1 MPKRNS
7 RRSGADRDDDDRRD
21 VIEAI
26 EDVAIYPV
34 LTDSVTLQQPPSGAG
49 GPGLP
54 ITQTAETAI
63 RQVLGWK

>member
-34 LTDSVTLQQPPSGAG
+34 LTDSVTLPRPPSGGAAAG
-49 GPGLP
+49 RFPSGL
-54 ITQTAETAI
+54 
-63 RQVLGWK
+63 LSGGW